1 MFRTRSSVKGDDHF
15 QNENRTTSWRGRRI
29 VVNVIG
35 SVTTGR
41 CTVHV
46 TEAHALASTVEE
58 LEECLEVQ
66 DVEDLEE
73 LSESMWEGLATIRHT
88 HTVERENQ
96 ESWLRLH
103 EEQDRGKAR
112 RDQKECL

>member
-1 MFRTRSSVKGDDHF
+1 MPWTGS
-15 QNENRTTSWRGRRI
+15 RI

-58 LEECLEVQ
+58 LEESLEVQ

-73 LSESMWEGLATIRHT
+73 LSKSTCEGLATIRHT
-88 HTVERENQ
+88 H
-96 ESWLRLH
+96 S
-103 EEQDRGKAR
+103 
-112 RDQKECL
+112 